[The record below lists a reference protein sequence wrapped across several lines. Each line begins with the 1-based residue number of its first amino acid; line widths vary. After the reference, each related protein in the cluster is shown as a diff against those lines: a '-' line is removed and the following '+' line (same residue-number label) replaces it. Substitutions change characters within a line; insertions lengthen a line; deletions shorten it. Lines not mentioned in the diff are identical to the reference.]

1 MGADVYRAGGVE
13 MVGIYFSGTGN
24 TKYCVERFLA
34 CCDGEQEAVSIE
46 DSWAVEAIR
55 ENEVIVFGYPV
66 YFSNMPKIVR
76 DFGRTSGLFL
86 WQKNISD
93 SNYGV
98 VQWRRNGVFGK
109 AVQKIWSGYCGES
122 SFENAGLYR
131 G

>member
-1 MGADVYRAGGVE
+1 

-24 TKYCVERFLA
+24 TRYCVERFLA
-34 CCDGEQEAVSIE
+34 CCGGEAEAVSIE
-46 DSWAVEAIR
+46 DSRAVEAIR
-55 ENEVIVFGYPV
+55 ENGVIVFGYPV

-76 DFGRTSGLFL
+76 DFMEEHQKYFF
-86 WQKNISD
+86 WQKSISD

-109 AVQKIWSGYCGES
+109 AVQKIWSGYCGGS